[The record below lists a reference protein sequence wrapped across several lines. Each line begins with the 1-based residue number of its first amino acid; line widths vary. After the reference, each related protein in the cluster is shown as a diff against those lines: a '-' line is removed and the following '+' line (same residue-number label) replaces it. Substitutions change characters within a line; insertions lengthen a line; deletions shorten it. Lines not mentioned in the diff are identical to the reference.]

1 MSKYISKEKEMQ
13 IIEYYKTKPMTIK
26 DLCNKFN
33 LCNVTIIKIL
43 NKYNVKRYSRTKLFS
58 PHLDEHYFE
67 NIDNEEKAY
76 FLGLIISDGCIYSK
90 NNGSQMVTITLQ
102 DCDKYILERFVKC
115 IKSNKNITSDGRGC
129 FGIQILS
136 DVMVNDLRKYGLLEN
151 KSLYTVFPKNLSKDL
166 YCHFIRGLIDGD
178 GSISFYD
185 RPNRNV
191 HTKAIRFCQGNK
203 TFIEDLIKYLHDNIG
218 IKKINIYQEKEN
230 LWSCAY
236 RTNSDMIP
244 LINYLYK
251 GATIYLTRKKE
262 KCDLIYKEFLKY
274 QSNSLTT

>member
-1 MSKYISKEKEMQ
+1 MSKHLSKENEIQ

-26 DLCNKFN
+26 ELCDKFN

-43 NKYNVKRYSRTKLFS
+43 NKYNIKRYNRTKLF
-58 PHLDEHYFE
+58 PPQLDEHYFE

-76 FLGLIISDGCIYSK
+76 FLGLIVSDGCIYSQ
-90 NNGSQMVTITLQ
+90 NIRSSMVTITLQ
-102 DCDKYILERFVKC
+102 GCDKYILERFVKC

-129 FGIQILS
+129 SEIQILS
-136 DVMVNDLRKYGLLEN
+136 DIMVNDLRKYGLFEN
-151 KSLYTVFPKNLSKDL
+151 KSLHTIFPKNLPKDL

-178 GSISFYD
+178 GSISFY
-185 RPNRNV
+185 NRQNRCCHV
-191 HTKAIRFCQGNK
+191 KAIRFCQGNK
-203 TFIEDLIKYLHDNIG
+203 KFVEDFIKFLHDNIG
-218 IKKINIYQEKEN
+218 TKMINVYQEKEN

-236 RTNSDMIP
+236 RANSDMIL

-251 GATIYLTRKKE
+251 DATIYLTRKKE

-274 QSNSLTT
+274 KSNS

>member
-1 MSKYISKEKEMQ
+1 MSKHLSKENEIQ

-26 DLCNKFN
+26 ELCDKFN

-43 NKYNVKRYSRTKLFS
+43 NKYNIKRYNRTKLFS
-58 PHLDEHYFE
+58 PQLDEHYFE

-76 FLGLIISDGCIYSK
+76 FLGLIVSDGCIYSQ
-90 NNGSQMVTITLQ
+90 NIRSSMVTITLQ
-102 DCDKYILERFVKC
+102 GCDKYILERFVKC

-129 FGIQILS
+129 SEIQILS
-136 DVMVNDLRKYGLLEN
+136 DIMVNDLRKYGLFEN
-151 KSLYTVFPKNLSKDL
+151 KSLHTIFPKNLPKDL

-178 GSISFYD
+178 GSISFY
-185 RPNRNV
+185 NRQNRCCHV
-191 HTKAIRFCQGNK
+191 KAIRFCQGNK
-203 TFIEDLIKYLHDNIG
+203 KFVEDFIKFLHDNIG
-218 IKKINIYQEKEN
+218 TKMINVYQEKEN

-236 RTNSDMIP
+236 RANSDMIL

-251 GATIYLTRKKE
+251 DATIYLTRKKE

-274 QSNSLTT
+274 KSNS

>member
-43 NKYNVKRYSRTKLFS
+43 NKYNIKRYSRTKLFS

-90 NNGSQMVTITLQ
+90 NNRSQMVAITLQ

-136 DVMVNDLRKYGLLEN
+136 DYG
-151 KSLYTVFPKNLSKDL
+151 
-166 YCHFIRGLIDGD
+166 
-178 GSISFYD
+178 
-185 RPNRNV
+185 
-191 HTKAIRFCQGNK
+191 
-203 TFIEDLIKYLHDNIG
+203 
-218 IKKINIYQEKEN
+218 
-230 LWSCAY
+230 
-236 RTNSDMIP
+236 
-244 LINYLYK
+244 
-251 GATIYLTRKKE
+251 
-262 KCDLIYKEFLKY
+262 
-274 QSNSLTT
+274 